1 MLHANPSRVAMI
13 LAALYG
19 GWHLLWSALVA
30 VGWAQPILN
39 FVFWMH
45 FLKPA
50 FVVGP
55 FDIGT
60 ALVLVGVTTA
70 IGAGLGWMLALL
82 WNLVHRSGRR

>member
-1 MLHANPSRVAMI
+1 MSSVNPNRVAMI
-13 LAALYG
+13 FAALYG

-30 VGWAQPILN
+30 VSWAQPVLN

-60 ALVLVGVTTA
+60 AVVLIAVTTA
-70 IGAGLGWMLALL
+70 IGGVLGWILAVL
-82 WNLVHRSGRR
+82 WNLIHK